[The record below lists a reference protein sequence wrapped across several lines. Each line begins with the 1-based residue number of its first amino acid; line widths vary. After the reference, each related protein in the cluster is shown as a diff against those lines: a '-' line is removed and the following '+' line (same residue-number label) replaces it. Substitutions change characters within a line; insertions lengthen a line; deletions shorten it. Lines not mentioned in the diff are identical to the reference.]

1 MSQEK
6 KIINAFRWQS
16 LNVIVQ
22 SVIQLVFNALLARLI
37 SKESFGIMAIVLII
51 TGFIDIFAQIG
62 IGPAII
68 QKKEISKSE
77 ISGSFYLSAILGIL
91 FFGFLWISAP
101 YIAAYYHDS
110 GLSPLLRII
119 GISFI
124 ISAISIIP
132 KSLLLKK
139 LMFKQ
144 LFISVTIGMFVGL
157 ILVGLTLA
165 YLKFEVWAYALALL
179 SQSLIMTIC
188 YWYFHPLKL
197 EPLSSI
203 KKAKSLIRYG
213 GGSTLFT
220 FFNYLSS
227 KIDVFL
233 VSRYASTDSAA
244 GNNWGETGVYDQSL
258 KVMSYPITIIGKLS
272 DSVMF
277 SGLSMIQDQTTKLK
291 FAYRSAFSVL
301 ASISLPSSIFLVIFS
316 EEVVLILLGDK
327 YLGAISVVQMLFIGL
342 FMRTIIKLSDAVIRA
357 LDRVYTG
364 AFIKFIYFSAIGL
377 FVWIALSDIPFVKSL
392 NLGLTGVAIALIL
405 AVFVQFILMTMLTL
419 SILKIRL
426 KEITK
431 LAIGPLI
438 VAAVTL
444 VLCLFTKMGLNT
456 CGFPVLVNIIV
467 GGLSLGLSYII
478 ILWFVPKSF
487 GSGEHNML
495 NVLLRKLPSR
505 GFIKTLQQRVE
516 QKTNK

>member
-1 MSQEK
+1 M
-6 KIINAFRWQS
+6 NAFGWQS
-16 LNVIVQ
+16 INVIVQ
-22 SVIQLVFNALLARLI
+22 SVIQLIFNALLARLI
-37 SKESFGIMAIVLII
+37 SKESFGIMAIILII

-68 QKKEISKSE
+68 QKKEITKSE
-77 ISGSFYLSAILGIL
+77 ISGSFYLSAILGVI
-91 FFGFLWISAP
+91 FFSFLWISAP
-101 YIAAYYHDS
+101 PIAHYYQDD
-110 GLSPLLRII
+110 GLSKLLRVI
-119 GISFI
+119 GLSFI

-144 LFISVTIGMFVGL
+144 LFISVTIGMIVGL
-157 ILVGLTLA
+157 MIVGLTLA
-165 YLKFEVWAYALALL
+165 YLDLEVWAYALALL

-188 YWYFHPLKL
+188 YWYFHPIKL
-197 EPLSSI
+197 EAIRSI

-213 GGSTLFT
+213 GGSTIFT

-233 VSRYASTDSAA
+233 VSRYAATDSAA

-277 SGLSMIQDQTTKLK
+277 SGLSMIQDQTSKLK

-301 ASISLPSSIFLVIFS
+301 ATISLPSSVFLVIFS
-316 EEVVLILLGDK
+316 EEVVLILLGNK
-327 YLGAISVVQMLFIGL
+327 YLGAIPVVQILFIGL

-357 LDRVYTG
+357 LDRVYIG
-364 AFIKFIYFSAIGL
+364 AFIKFVYFLFISL
-377 FVWIALSDIPFVKSL
+377 FVWIALSEVSFVKSL
-392 NLGLTGVAIALIL
+392 DLGLTGVAIALVL
-405 AVFVQFILMTMLTL
+405 AVFIQFMLMTALTL
-419 SILKIRL
+419 SILKVKLSEIL
-426 KEITK
+426 K
-431 LAIGPLI
+431 LSIGPLI
-438 VAAVTL
+438 TASITIVI
-444 VLCLFTKMGLNT
+444 CLLAKIGLNHLR
-456 CGFPVLVNIIV
+456 FPLFINLVAGV
-467 GGLSLGLSYII
+467 LSLGLSYVIVI
-478 ILWFVPKSF
+478 WFIPKTF

-495 NVLLRKLPSR
+495 KILLRKLPPK
-505 GFIKTLQQRVE
+505 GIIKILHQRIE